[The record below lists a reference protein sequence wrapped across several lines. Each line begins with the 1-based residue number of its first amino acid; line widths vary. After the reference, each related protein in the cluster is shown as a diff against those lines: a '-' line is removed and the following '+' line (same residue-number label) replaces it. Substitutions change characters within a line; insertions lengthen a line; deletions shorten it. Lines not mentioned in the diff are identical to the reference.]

1 MATTPLQLATDPS
14 RVNPAG
20 AQQSDLEE
28 YQKSLDAQ
36 IKALEQRYANP
47 NWFKVA
53 AGFLKP
59 QLGGFFASVGSA
71 SEALGQNIEEQRAA
85 ELPIAQMRSQLAQ
98 SKILTGQNKT
108 VADMVA
114 EYQASGQPLTPEFV
128 AKVNAIAPDS
138 PSAKA
143 LVSQLAAAQKQREL
157 SSSEQANAM
166 QRIQMARQMGTP
178 PNPADLALVA
188 SGSPTLPNQATKAP
202 TEAAPTT
209 SLSALEQKRLTEDLA
224 RIQRDKESLT
234 REMSRKQSS
243 STAMP
248 IFEKEMND
256 LLKKESEINSKLGG
270 APATTSAP
278 SAKAEGTEYLPMTV
292 AIPKLSDVPD
302 PQRQALITEQTKS
315 RAADLEK
322 GSTERF
328 NNLKNLVAP
337 EYTSAVTAANKTALS
352 LMEDHPE
359 LAMKVLNLVR
369 GSGPLAAA
377 MNQGVSAQFNSTA
390 GSFGGAVQ
398 FPVEAF
404 VSAKLNPQEQEY
416 ADALLNS
423 LSTLKAYSLKMGG
436 VSPTALVN
444 HPAGMTLTQQINF
457 DRNQTPAS
465 LYNQLMHFQ
474 MTTDFLKDYNNALN
488 QEFNRVDPASLTR
501 MTDAFNSP
509 KLSGIADRYS
519 TVHHEYDRRYM
530 KRRFNKKD

>member
-14 RVNPAG
+14 KINPAG
-20 AQQSDLEE
+20 AQQADLDE

-47 NWFKVA
+47 NYFKVA

-59 QLGGFFASVGSA
+59 QLGGFFASLGSA
-71 SEALGQNIEEQRAA
+71 SDALGESIEQQRAA

-114 EYQASGQPLTPEFV
+114 EYQATGEPLTPEFV
-128 AKVNAIAPDS
+128 AKVNRIAPDS

-143 LVSQLAAAQKQREL
+143 LTTQLAAAQKQREL
-157 SSSEQANAM
+157 SSSEQTNAM
-166 QRIQMARQMGTP
+166 QRITLARTMGRE

-188 SGSPTLPNQATKAP
+188 SASPTLPNQATKSSASAVTP
-202 TEAAPTT
+202 SASVTLSDEA
-209 SLSALEQKRLTEDLA
+209 KNKLTEDLD
-224 RIQRDKESLT
+224 RVRRDKEALT
-234 REMSRKQSS
+234 REMERKQPPSS
-243 STAMP
+243 MATL
-248 IFEKEMND
+248 KDEMSKLNQREAE
-256 LLKKESEINSKLGG
+256 LSGKLGG
-270 APATTSAP
+270 TPSTP
-278 SAKAEGTEYLPMTV
+278 SAKAEDATYLPMTV
-292 AIPKLSDVPD
+292 AMPKMSDIPD
-302 PQRQALITEQTKS
+302 PKRQELIVEQTKT
-315 RAADLEK
+315 RAAEFEK

-337 EYTSAVTAANKTALS
+337 EYTSAVTAANKTALA
-352 LMEDHPE
+352 LMDDHPQI
-359 LAMKVLNLVR
+359 AMKVLNLVR

-377 MNQGVSAQFNSTA
+377 MNAGVSAQFNSTA
-390 GSFGGAVQ
+390 GAFGGAVQ

-404 VSAKLNPQEQEY
+404 VSAKLSPQEQEY

-423 LSTLKAYSLKMGG
+423 LATLKAYSLKMGG

-444 HPAGMTLTQQINF
+444 HPAGMSLTQQINF
-457 DRNQTPAS
+457 DRNQTPAA

-509 KLSGIADRYS
+509 KLSSIADRYS

>member
-1 MATTPLQLATDPS
+1 MATSPLQLATDPS
-14 RVNPAG
+14 KINPAG
-20 AQQSDLEE
+20 AQQADLDE

-36 IKALEQRYANP
+36 IKSLEQRYANP

-59 QLGGFFASVGSA
+59 QLGGFAASLGSA
-71 SEALGQNIEEQRAA
+71 SEALGENIEAQRAA

-114 EYQASGQPLTPEFV
+114 EYQASGKPLTPEFV

-138 PSAKA
+138 ASAKS
-143 LVSQLAAAQKQREL
+143 LVAQLAAAQKQREL

-166 QRIQMARQMGTP
+166 QRIQLARQMGTP
-178 PNPADLALVA
+178 PNPSDLALVA
-188 SGSPTLPNQATKAP
+188 AASPTTPNQVTKAP
-202 TEAAPTT
+202 AGVAPPATT
-209 SLSALEQKRLTEDLA
+209 GVDVDRLG
-224 RIQRDKESLT
+224 RDKVSL
-234 REMSRKQSS
+234 
-243 STAMP
+243 
-248 IFEKEMND
+248 EKELSRIPND
-256 LLKKESEINSKLGG
+256 EKNAGRRRIIQSELDAVNSKLSGETG
-270 APATTSAP
+270 APSAP
-278 SAKAEGTEYLPMTV
+278 STKAEEAPYLPMTV
-292 AIPKLSDVPD
+292 SMPKMSDVPD
-302 PQRQALITEQTKS
+302 PKRQEIIAEQTKT
-315 RAADLEK
+315 RAAEFEK

-352 LMEDHPE
+352 LMDDYPD

-377 MNQGVSAQFNSTA
+377 MNQGVSAQFNSNA

-404 VSAKLNPQEQEY
+404 VSAKLSPTEQEY

-423 LSTLKAYSLKMGG
+423 LATLKAYSLKMGG

-444 HPAGMTLTQQINF
+444 HPAGMSLTQQINF
-457 DRNQTPAS
+457 DRNQTPSA

-474 MTTDFLKDYNNALN
+474 MTTDFLNDYNSALN

-509 KLSGIADRYS
+509 KLKKIADDYS
-519 TVHHEYDRRYM
+519 KVHQEYDRRYM

>member
-1 MATTPLQLATDPS
+1 MATSPLQLATDPS
-14 RVNPAG
+14 KINPAG
-20 AQQSDLEE
+20 AQQADLDE
-28 YQKSLDAQ
+28 YQRSLDAQ
-36 IKALEQRYANP
+36 IKSLEQRYANP

-59 QLGGFFASVGSA
+59 QLGGFAASLGSA
-71 SEALGQNIEEQRAA
+71 SEALGENIEAQRAA

-143 LVSQLAAAQKQREL
+143 LVAQLAAAQKQREL
-157 SSSEQANAM
+157 ASSEQANAM
-166 QRIQMARQMGTP
+166 QRVQMARQMGTN
-178 PNPADLALVA
+178 PNPADLAIIA
-188 SGSPTLPNQATKAP
+188 SASPTLPNQATKAP
-202 TEAAPTT
+202 AGAVSAP
-209 SLSALEQKRLTEDLA
+209 SGIDADRLG
-224 RIQRDKESLT
+224 RDKQSLE
-234 REMSRKQSS
+234 RELSRIPNDEKNAERRRIIQSELDAVNNKLS
-243 STAMP
+243 GST
-248 IFEKEMND
+248 
-256 LLKKESEINSKLGG
+256 G
-270 APATTSAP
+270 APSAP
-278 SAKAEGTEYLPMTV
+278 SAKGEESPYLPATV
-292 AIPKLSDVPD
+292 SMPRLSDVPD
-302 PQRQALITEQTKS
+302 PKRQEIIAEQTKA
-315 RAADLEK
+315 RAAEFEK
-322 GSTERF
+322 GSTERY

-337 EYTSAVTAANKTALS
+337 EYTSAVTAANKTAMS
-352 LMEDHPE
+352 LMDDYPD
-359 LAMKVLNLVR
+359 LAMKVLNMVR

-377 MNQGVSAQFNSTA
+377 MSQGVSAQFNSTA

-404 VSAKLNPQEQEY
+404 VSAKLSPTEQEY
-416 ADALLNS
+416 ADALMNS
-423 LSTLKAYSLKMGG
+423 LATLKAYSLKMGG
-436 VSPTALVN
+436 ISPTALVN

-457 DRNQTPAS
+457 DRNQTPTA

-474 MTTDFLKDYNNALN
+474 MTTDFLKDYNNTLN

-509 KLSGIADRYS
+509 KLSAIADRYS

>member
-1 MATTPLQLATDPS
+1 MATNPLTLVTDPS
-14 RVNPAG
+14 KINPAG
-20 AQQSDLEE
+20 AAQEDLNE
-28 YQKSLDAQ
+28 YQRSLDAQ
-36 IKALEQRYANP
+36 IKSLEDRYANP

-71 SEALGQNIEEQRAA
+71 SEALGESVEQQRAA
-85 ELPIAQMRSQLAQ
+85 ALPIAQMRSQLAQ

-128 AKVNAIAPDS
+128 AQVNRIAPDS

-143 LVSQLAAAQKQREL
+143 LSAQLVAAQKQREL
-157 SSSEQANAM
+157 SSSEQANAL

-188 SGSPTLPNQATKAP
+188 AASPTLPNQVTKKP
-202 TEAAPTT
+202 TDGALPPPSPVASVDTDR
-209 SLSALEQKRLTEDLA
+209 LVRDKAALESELKRIPKDDKNA
-224 RIQRDKESLT
+224 GRRQIIQ
-234 REMSRKQSS
+234 
-243 STAMP
+243 
-248 IFEKEMND
+248 
-256 LLKKESEINSKLGG
+256 SELDGVNSKLEG
-270 APATTSAP
+270 ASGVP
-278 SAKAEGTEYLPMTV
+278 SAKAEEPYLPMTV
-292 AIPKLSDVPD
+292 AMPKMSDIPD
-302 PQRQALITEQTKS
+302 PKRQEIITEQTKT
-315 RAADLEK
+315 RAAEFEK

-328 NNLKNLVAP
+328 NNLKNMVAP
-337 EYTSAVTAANKTALS
+337 EYTSAVTAANKTAMS
-352 LMEDHPE
+352 LMDDYPD
-359 LAMKVLNLVR
+359 LAMKVLNMVR

-390 GSFGGAVQ
+390 GAFGGAVQ

-404 VSAKLNPQEQEY
+404 VSAKLSPREQEY
-416 ADALLNS
+416 ADTLMNS
-423 LSTLKAYSLKMGG
+423 LATLKAYSLKMGG

-457 DRNQTPAS
+457 DRNQTPSA

-474 MTTDFLKDYNNALN
+474 MTTDFLNEYNNALN
-488 QEFNRVDPASLTR
+488 QEFGRVDPASLTR

-509 KLSGIADRYS
+509 KLKKIADNYS
-519 TVHHEYDRRYM
+519 KVHEEYDRRYM